1 MSNESKTNT
10 TIHFHV
16 ATNGNDAWSGT
27 LPEPNAAKTDGPFAT
42 LRRARDAVRAAIKAG
57 QAAQAAWEMERR
69 VRTVELPT
77 VWSFRRDPADAG
89 EAAGWFA
96 ADPDAGWTELCT
108 DKSWTKQGHD
118 YHGVAWYSVAFTVP
132 AAARAGRRYR
142 LCFGAVDGCC
152 RIWLDGREIGAQL
165 RPPEEM
171 WDQPFGFDVGD
182 ALASGLNHRL
192 VVRVVK
198 DKREAGV
205 WKPVRFEPVDEAA
218 PPAPQPVTVL
228 VRGGKYFPEQ
238 TLHLS
243 AADSGT
249 ADAPVT
255 YAAYPGETPV
265 ISGGRR
271 VTDWKPYREGIYV
284 AEIPETRGQGLFFR
298 QLYANGERQVRSRY
312 PKADSRDPRWNGR
325 WAHSRKDDAAVESW
339 PSDPRLVWDEP
350 DAFKRPWAKPTQGE
364 VYFMPAQ
371 NSWGDICLARI
382 RSVDPANHIIRLAHG
397 ARDFNANPFFCCR
410 EGLRPEYSQFIVEN
424 LLEELTEPGEW
435 CLDTEEGRLYFRPAK
450 GSIADLEVVIPA
462 VKCLL
467 HMERVEHVRVS
478 GLTFTETLGG
488 EPSSQYTDVEGVGA
502 LFPPM
507 GWEYIGETVYLSD
520 CKGCRLEHS
529 RIVNVGGN
537 GIYMRNGNEA
547 NLIRHNEIAHVGGH
561 GVALAGA
568 RYRPYADP
576 SLGAMPGGMPDIP
589 PHPRFNEITDNA
601 IHHIGLVDTYTAGV
615 FLGLGAWN
623 RVAHNEIHDVA
634 HLAVSLGN
642 YQFGRN
648 CIEYNRIARAG
659 RVTNDTGAINCWNE
673 ATLGAIS
680 PPAAEAVGHVIR
692 YNHISDTG
700 NTSHGDT
707 AYHHTCGVYL
717 DNWTSNCLIYGNLV
731 VNEAMGVV
739 LKGRNNIVQNNL
751 FVGAGDCG
759 IALMSHASY
768 PEHAAM
774 VSNNIFYGGSPQAAL
789 LKIADRTPRR
799 RVLWQC
805 DNNLCF
811 RPGDPDPVI
820 GKSEGR
826 DVWRMAAWRE
836 MSSREGDAYDANSLV
851 ADPLFVDPAAGD
863 YRLRPDSP
871 ALALGFVPIPVE
883 RIGIRKG

>member
-1 MSNESKTNT
+1 MNDEIKTATNLY
-10 TIHFHV
+10 V
-16 ATNGNDAWSGT
+16 ATIGNDSWSGK
-27 LPEPNAAKTDGPFAT
+27 LPEPNAAGTDGPFAT
-42 LRRARDAVRAAIKAG
+42 LQRAREAVRAALEAESS
-57 QAAQAAWEMERR
+57 ANR
-69 VRTVELPT
+69 VELPT
-77 VWSFRRDPADAG
+77 VWNFRRDPADAG
-89 EAAGWFA
+89 EAASWFA
-96 ADPDAGWTELCT
+96 SEPDDAWTELRT
-108 DKSWTKQGHD
+108 DKTWTEQGHD

-132 AAARAGRRYR
+132 AAARAGRSYR

-152 RIWLDGREIGAQL
+152 RVWLDGREIGAQL

-171 WDQPFGFDVGD
+171 WNKPFEFDIGD
-182 ALASGLNHRL
+182 ALASDRNHRL

-198 DKREAGV
+198 DRNAAGI
-205 WKPVRFEPVDEAA
+205 WKPVHFEPVDEAS
-218 PPAPQPVTVL
+218 PRPITVL
-228 VRGGKYFPEQ
+228 VRGGKYYPEQ

-255 YAAYPGETPV
+255 YAAYPGETPI

-271 VTDWKPYREGIYV
+271 VTGWKAYRDGIYV
-284 AEIPETRGQGLFFR
+284 AEVPEARGQGLFFR

-312 PKADSRDPRWNGR
+312 PKADAADARWNGR
-325 WAHSRKDDAAVESW
+325 WAHSRMDDAALESW

-350 DAFKRPWAKPTQGE
+350 DAFPRPWAKPTQGE
-364 VYFMPAQ
+364 VLLLPALHC
-371 NSWGDICLARI
+371 WGDICLTRI
-382 RSVDPANHIIRLAHG
+382 RSVDPANHTIRLAHG
-397 ARDFNANPFFCCR
+397 TRDFNANPFFCCR
-410 EGLRPEYSQFIVEN
+410 EGLRPDYSQFIVEN

-435 CLDTEEGRLYFRPAK
+435 CLDTEEGRLYFWPLAAP
-450 GSIADLEVVIPA
+450 IEELEVVIPV

-467 HMERVEHVRVS
+467 HMERVEHVHIS

-547 NLIRHNEIAHVGGH
+547 NLIRHNEIAHIGGH

-576 SLGAMPGGMPDIP
+576 SLGVYPGGMPDIP

-601 IHHIGLVDTYTAGV
+601 IHHTGLVDTYSTGI
-615 FLGLGAWN
+615 FLGLSAWN

-648 CIEYNRIARAG
+648 CIEYNRITRAG

-707 AYHHTCGVYL
+707 SYHFSCGVYL
-717 DNWTSNCLIYGNLV
+717 DNWTSNCLVYGNVV
-731 VNEAMGVV
+731 VNEAVGVAV
-739 LKGRNNIVQNNL
+739 KGRNNIVQNNL
-751 FVGAGDCG
+751 FVGSRNCG
-759 IALMSHASY
+759 IALMGHASY
-768 PEHAAM
+768 PEHAAL
-774 VSNNIFYGGSPQAAL
+774 VSNNIFYGGPPEAAFHTL
-789 LKIADRTPRR
+789 ADRDMRR
-799 RVLWQC
+799 KVLWQC
-805 DNNLCF
+805 DCNLYF
-811 RPGDPDPVI
+811 RPGDTDPVI
-820 GKSEGR
+820 GRSENS
-826 DVWRMAAWRE
+826 DEWRMAAWQE
-836 MSSREGDAYDANSLV
+836 MSGREGDAYDANSLV
-851 ADPLFVDPAAGD
+851 ADPLFVDAAAGD
-863 YRLRPDSP
+863 YRLRPESP
-871 ALALGFVPIPVE
+871 AYGQGFAQLPVE
-883 RIGIRKG
+883 KIGIRKTGR